1 MSTTPDAA
9 SQPVMLY
16 RPGVADPAR
25 FCGPLTSG
33 A

>member
-9 SQPVMLY
+9 SHPVALY
-16 RPGVADPAR
+16 RPGVAEHPR